1 MEAYEIRYYRHVRVL
16 IFVTVI
22 YNAYALLVTL

>member
-1 MEAYEIRYYRHVRVL
+1 MQKFEARYYRHIRVL

-22 YNAYALLVTL
+22 YNVYALLVTL